1 MFENK
6 MEFLRAVVRPS
17 AEKNHV
23 FQKGSTFALEVD
35 RCVESRLNRLR
46 SLTEKLHRKPMP
58 SFVSNCSC
66 IAINAAYQ
74 VMFAEWTCETQA
86 SQVDC
91 AQHALMVLATR
102 GWEPRATPEP
112 MRHIVRQSVARI
124 RNAVVHR
131 LNDNLMHFAKHRQSA
146 VDLKAFLLTTALL
159 FDAQD
164 TGKYFV
170 KGDH

>member
-66 IAINAAYQ
+66 IAITAAYQ
-74 VMFAEWTCETQA
+74 VMFADVSGLARRKQVKLIARSMRSWFLQRVVGSHERLL
-86 SQVDC
+86 SQ
-91 AQHALMVLATR
+91 
-102 GWEPRATPEP
+102 
-112 MRHIVRQSVARI
+112 
-124 RNAVVHR
+124 
-131 LNDNLMHFAKHRQSA
+131 
-146 VDLKAFLLTTALL
+146 
-159 FDAQD
+159 
-164 TGKYFV
+164 
-170 KGDH
+170 